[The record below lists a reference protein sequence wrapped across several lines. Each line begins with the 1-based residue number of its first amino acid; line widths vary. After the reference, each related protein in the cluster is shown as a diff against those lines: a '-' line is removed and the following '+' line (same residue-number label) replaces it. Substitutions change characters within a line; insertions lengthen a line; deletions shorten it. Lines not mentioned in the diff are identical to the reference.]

1 MYGQWP
7 PPRKKMGVGRIL
19 LVLAVLGFSGWYVYT
34 TLMPSGGIR
43 TAVIQSG
50 NLGSSFHG
58 DALIVRNET
67 AYDEEGVTSIQYLA
81 EEGSKVYKG
90 DLICMV
96 YSSGYSQKEVNSLQ
110 GYRDQIKQYLN
121 GLIAQQSTF
130 DQKMTRLEGEVL
142 QGAREVR
149 RLVQGAKGNLLNL
162 EKVLDTAI
170 DARQD
175 YLREKFRD
183 DTRLSRL
190 FDDESAQEK
199 RIESYTRQR
208 AATQESLVSFY
219 TDGYEQLNT
228 GNFEELS
235 PAQVRAMLNGQKPE
249 KTVVQRG
256 RTTIYRLVREGN
268 WGVLLLLDEPVW
280 TPVQGKTYELKL
292 EQFDNTVVNATVLS
306 FTRSGGEL
314 LVRLSVSS
322 DVAPVLF
329 MRTCQ
334 AQLGEYVSSMVV
346 PTRCIYTQRDPSTG
360 ASVTG
365 VVVVDGVSQ
374 LLVPVNIVSTEGDKT
389 YIQPVQQGLL
399 YEGQTVR
406 VF

>member
-1 MYGQWP
+1 
-7 PPRKKMGVGRIL
+7 
-19 LVLAVLGFSGWYVYT
+19 
-34 TLMPSGGIR
+34 
-43 TAVIQSG
+43 
-50 NLGSSFHG
+50 
-58 DALIVRNET
+58 
-67 AYDEEGVTSIQYLA
+67 
-81 EEGSKVYKG
+81 
-90 DLICMV
+90 MV

-110 GYRDQIKQYLN
+110 GYRDQIKDYLD
-121 GLIAQQSTF
+121 GLISQESTF
-130 DQKMTRLEGEVL
+130 DQRMTRLEGEVL
-142 QGAREVR
+142 QDAREVR

-175 YLREKFRD
+175 YLREKYRD

-208 AATQESLVSFY
+208 SANQESLVSFY

-228 GNFEELS
+228 GNFEEFS

-346 PTRCIYTQRDPSTG
+346 PTRCIYTQNDPSTG
-360 ASVTG
+360 APVTG
-365 VVVVDGVSQ
+365 VVVVEGVSQ
-374 LLVPVNIVSTEGDKT
+374 VLVPVNIVSTDGDKT
-389 YIQPVQQGLL
+389 YIQPAQQGLL